1 MLCRTP
7 NSTNTL
13 PISVPCSFWQIFP
26 TASIFAPLLVP
37 LIWSKF
43 WALPKLI
50 TAFLL
55 RLWLEAGI
63 NITTELSCIS
73 NSLVYWQWMILPL
86 SEENHKS
93 LKFSSHPLFF
103 SLIMQCLWP
112 VSSSATTD
120 SHTAGTEALTALTS
134 LALASPFTF
143 PAITFVSQMLS
154 VFKYTPGACQSRF
167 FFCQYSTSSSHFLA
181 SSWITFPWL

>member
-1 MLCRTP
+1 
-7 NSTNTL
+7 
-13 PISVPCSFWQIFP
+13 
-26 TASIFAPLLVP
+26 
-37 LIWSKF
+37 
-43 WALPKLI
+43 
-50 TAFLL
+50 
-55 RLWLEAGI
+55 
-63 NITTELSCIS
+63 
-73 NSLVYWQWMILPL
+73 MILPL

-143 PAITFVSQMLS
+143 PAITFISQMLS

-167 FFCQYSTSSSHFLA
+167 FFVSPPHLHLIFSLLPGLLSHDFKTA
-181 SSWITFPWL
+181 NTFPWRGEHGMLHGSGSQGRREK